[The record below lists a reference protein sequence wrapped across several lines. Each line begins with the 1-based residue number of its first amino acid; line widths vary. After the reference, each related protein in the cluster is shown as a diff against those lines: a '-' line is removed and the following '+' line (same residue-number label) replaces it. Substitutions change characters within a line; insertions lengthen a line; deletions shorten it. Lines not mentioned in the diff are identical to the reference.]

1 LKLGVPFPS
10 PYTDGMR
17 IFRALLFLFPCLL
30 GAQDTITIPNNTA
43 SPINQRRAY
52 GNACGPASL
61 LNAFQYGDQ
70 KWQKVFKA
78 VPGTDSR
85 SRIRYVVA
93 AWGNK
98 PSTHLKNTQRWKPK
112 EGINLL
118 DLTDMAN
125 EMRSGYY
132 LPKIKNEVLSQK
144 TKESRSQFL
153 QRVHGK
159 LAKSLKKGLPPI
171 LSIRRYAYQFS
182 QEVGQKSWWP
192 IRAHFIVVT
201 EIPKS
206 IPANATSFKI
216 RYVDPYGGFVREGK
230 IQTNTGSFQRC
241 PYLGADLPKTDVG
254 KSFVKSND
262 ETLLTFPA
270 IIGTW

>member
-1 LKLGVPFPS
+1 
-10 PYTDGMR
+10 MR
-17 IFRALLFLFPCLL
+17 IFMALLFLFPCLL

-98 PSTHLKNTQRWKPK
+98 PSKHLKNTQRWKPK

-132 LPKIKNEVLSQK
+132 LPKIKNAVLSQK
-144 TKESRSQFL
+144 SKESRSQFL
-153 QRVHGK
+153 QRIHGK

-171 LSIRRYAYQFS
+171 LSIRRFAYQFS
-182 QEVGQKSWWP
+182 KEVGQKSWWP

-201 EIPKS
+201 EIPKK
-206 IPANATSFKI
+206 IPPHATSFKI

-230 IQTNTGSFQRC
+230 IQTNTGNFLRC

-254 KSFVKSND
+254 KSLVKSND
-262 ETLLTFPA
+262 ETLLTFPS
-270 IIGTW
+270 IIGIW